1 MRSQGKFIL
10 RSAGPYSQA
19 LTFDF
24 YRRSRFELADR
35 FPHRAFAR
43 TVLYNDIPA
52 LITIPEKKPGLDH
65 TVAIEWQSP
74 EAITDRAGWRRFL
87 ERMFYFDFDLRR
99 FYQSVSDPVM
109 KKLTKRYV
117 GFRPVLTPTVFEAAT
132 WAIIGQ
138 QVNLHFAH
146 RLKSR
151 LVEKANRFFDLNGER
166 YYLFPTAADIA
177 RISLRTLCAMQL
189 SRRKAEYLHD
199 LSRMVADG
207 SLDLEGL
214 ASLDYD
220 VAIERLL
227 AIRGIGPWSAN
238 YILMRGAGHKDA
250 FAFGDSGVNNAVK
263 ALYRLERNPD
273 MDFLISIS
281 DRWRPYRSLA
291 CYYLWKSL

>member
-1 MRSQGKFIL
+1 M
-10 RSAGPYSQA
+10 GPYSLA

-35 FPHRAFAR
+35 FPDRAFAR
-43 TVLYNDIPA
+43 AVLYNDVPA
-52 LITIPEKKPGLDH
+52 LITIPENKGGDDH
-65 TVAIEWQSP
+65 AVTIEWQSP
-74 EAITDRAGWRRFL
+74 EAMTDRAGWRRFL
-87 ERMFYFDFDLRR
+87 KRMFYVDFDLRP
-99 FYQSVSDPVM
+99 FYRSVSDPVM
-109 KKLTKRYV
+109 KKLTKRFV

-151 LVEKANRFFDLNGER
+151 LVEKANRFFDLDGEQ
-166 YYLFPTAADIA
+166 YYLFPTATDIA
-177 RISLRTLCAMQL
+177 RLSLRTLCAMQF
-189 SRRKAEYLHD
+189 SRRKAEYLRD

-214 ASLDYD
+214 TSLDYD
-220 VAIERLL
+220 AALERLL

-238 YILMRGAGHKDA
+238 YILMRGAGHADA
-250 FAFGDSGVNNAVK
+250 FAFGDSGVNSAVK
-263 ALYRLERNPD
+263 SLYRLDRNPD
-273 MDFLISIS
+273 MDFLIGVS
-281 DRWRPYRSLA
+281 DQWRPYRSLA